1 MSGPSNENE
10 IRVKLTAEHSDLD
23 TGMDASAEKV
33 KTDSAA
39 MQDSVTKAGEG
50 MSAAAKAVG
59 ESAQEAAARIRSMV
73 QESVKQQEAMTAT
86 AQASVASAEA
96 TEAVAAASGRAARS
110 IGEIVAAQ
118 NAQMVQMSEFMGA
131 EAGAAAAAEA
141 ATVATN
147 EQTVATGR
155 LGVMS
160 GAVARELGVLAG
172 EAARGNW
179 TRLEGSTI
187 TLANRMDL
195 LQYAFSATGLAA
207 IGAGALVYEFGKAV
221 LEGEQQS
228 EAFNKTLV
236 ATNGFLGVTQGEF
249 DGMAASLVSLEVTSG
264 ESREA
269 LMRFAQSGRFSGEQL
284 QQAGQM
290 AADMATVTGQ
300 SMDKCVEEIV
310 KLRENPVQ
318 AIQQLEQVYHALTLA
333 QVDEVEQLARQGDA
347 QGAADLATQLYAE
360 HFSTS
365 AKQVEDNL
373 GSLDRLIK
381 TVREDAS
388 FMWDAISGIGRKA
401 TLQSQ
406 YDDVLKE
413 YTAYQDQIANLQAVG
428 SKTGPGTMMQLAID
442 KSAEL
447 QARLVQ
453 LRSQMKQEGAEA
465 EAEAERQRTQQ
476 EGKDAARKFDSD
488 FGGLD
493 KQQLRL
499 QKTIELENEL
509 AAIHKANPND
519 QRVQGIEFDP
529 LSGAVVGGEKL
540 VELLAEIDK
549 KYQDMDTTTRS
560 QRQAAAAERAAE
572 RAAAKEAKEE
582 ASGEMNQL
590 AQKRAQTQQYSQD
603 RLQIDQQIVDR
614 AKQLYGEDSSHYT
627 AALRQKETDT
637 KEFNNRLR
645 EINVQQLADKRT
657 EQTSEIEEQRRTAE
671 EQYREGQIT
680 AQQLLMI
687 QRNLITQKLAID
699 LQYLQAKRSLD
710 AADALAQAKD
720 DAAILKSKEE
730 ANRDLAKSD
739 KEYHDNARREWDN
752 TARQMT
758 STLTGAVRGMLFQG
772 QTLKGGMLSVAESIG
787 STMISVAIE
796 KPLERWIIAEAEK
809 LHIGIQTQTSL
820 AAAEQSQ
827 RIANSVAEATTN
839 AISVTRAAGVAGAQG
854 TASFAGA
861 PWPIDMGAPA
871 FGAQMMATAMSFAPM
886 ASAAGGWGQVPAD
899 QIAQIHKDEMV
910 LPSHIADFVRS
921 GAAAAQGASA
931 APGGASEV
939 HHHHWN
945 VQTLDGRSF
954 EQFLRRG
961 GGAVAARYASGMT
974 KNAAATRS

>member
-1 MSGPSNENE
+1 MSGPSSENE
-10 IRVKLTAEHSDLD
+10 IRVKLTADHGELD
-23 TGMDASAEKV
+23 SGMDASAEKV

-39 MQDSVTKAGEG
+39 MQDAVTKAGDG
-50 MSAAAKAVG
+50 MSAAAKAIG
-59 ESAQEAAARIRSMV
+59 ESAEEASARIRAMV
-73 QESVKQQEAMTAT
+73 QESGRQQEAMTAT
-86 AQASVASAEA
+86 ARASSESAAA
-96 TEAVAAASGRAARS
+96 TEAFAAANGRAARS
-110 IGEIVAAQ
+110 VAETVAAQ
-118 NAQMVQMSEFMGA
+118 NAQMIQMSEFMGA
-131 EAGAAAAAEA
+131 EAAAATAAEA

-147 EQTVATGR
+147 EQTAATGR

-207 IGAGALVYEFGKAV
+207 IGAGALVYGFGKAIYD
-221 LEGEQQS
+221 GEQESAQ
-228 EAFNKTLV
+228 FNKTV
-236 ATNGFLGVTQGEF
+236 IATGGFLGVTQGQF
-249 DGMAASLVSLEVTSG
+249 DGMAASLVTLEVTSG
-264 ESREA
+264 QSREA
-269 LMRFAQSGRFSGEQL
+269 LMRFAESGRFSGDQL

-300 SMDKCVEEIV
+300 SMDKCVEAIV
-310 KLRENPVQ
+310 KLQENPVK
-318 AIQQLEQVYHALTLA
+318 AVQQLDEQYHFLTLT
-333 QVDEVEQLARQGDA
+333 QLDEIEQLEKQGDA
-347 QGAADLATQLYAE
+347 QGAAAEAMKLYADTMHE
-360 HFSTS
+360 R
-365 AKQVEDNL
+365 AAQVEDNL
-373 GSLDRLIK
+373 GSLDRLMK

-388 FMWDAISGIGRKA
+388 FMWDAISGIGRKS

-413 YTAYQDQIANLQAVG
+413 YTAYQDQIANAQAMG
-428 SKTGPGTMMQLAID
+428 SKGGPGTMMQVAID
-442 KSAEL
+442 KSEEL
-447 QARLVQ
+447 RARLNQ
-453 LRSQMKQEGAEA
+453 LRQEMQGENAQA
-465 EAEAERQRTQQ
+465 QAEAERQRTQQ
-476 EGKDAARKFDSD
+476 EGKDAARKYDSD

-493 KQQLRL
+493 RQQLRL

-509 AAIHKANPND
+509 AAIHKANPDD

-529 LSGAVVGGEKL
+529 MSGAVVGGERM
-540 VELLAEIDK
+540 VGLLAEIDK
-549 KYQDMDTTTRS
+549 KYQDIDTTTRS

-603 RLQIDQQIVDR
+603 RLQLDQQIVDR
-614 AKQLYGEDSSHYT
+614 AKALYGEDSSHYT

-637 KEFNNRLR
+637 REFNNRLR

-657 EQTSEIEEQRRTAE
+657 EQTSEIAEQRRAAE

-680 AQQLLMI
+680 AQQLLTLE
-687 QRNLITQKLAID
+687 RNLITQKLAID
-699 LQYLQAKRSLD
+699 LQYLQAKRALD
-710 AADALAQAKD
+710 ASDALAQAKD
-720 DAAILKSKEE
+720 DAAILKAKEE

-739 KEYHDNARREWDN
+739 KEYHDNAKREWET
-752 TARQMT
+752 TARQM
-758 STLTGAVRGMLFQG
+758 SSSFTGAVRGMLFQG
-772 QTLKGGMLSVAESIG
+772 QTLKGGVLNIAESIG

-796 KPLERWIIAEAEK
+796 KPLERWVLAEAEK

-839 AISVTRAAGVAGAQG
+839 VQSVTRAAGVAAAQG

-871 FGAQMMATAMSFAPM
+871 FGAEMMAAALSYAPM

-910 LPSHIADFVRS
+910 LPAHIADFVRS
-921 GAAAAQGASA
+921 GAASAQGASA
-931 APGGASEV
+931 ANGSGSTV

-945 VQTLDGRSF
+945 ISTMDSRSF
-954 EQFLRRG
+954 EGFLRRG
-961 GGAVAARYASGMT
+961 GGAVAARYASGVT